1 MVETRS
7 RARARRQE
15 EERINTK
22 EYNVSGKIN
31 NYNISVSLEI
41 KKDTKKD
48 KKKEITNK
56 KQLTNNDEINQDIV
70 GNNTEEVNNIFNYD
84 DFQPFILNQ
93 YKKIELKYHSICNIM

>member
-31 NYNISVSLEI
+31 NYNINVSLEI
-41 KKDTKKD
+41 KKD

-56 KQLTNNDEINQDIV
+56 KQLTNNDEKNQDIV
-70 GNNTEEVNNIFNYD
+70 GNDTEEVNNIFNYD
-84 DFQPFILNQ
+84 DFQPFIVNQ